1 MLPLA
6 TILLDPPTTFMA
18 GAIIALLSTKLIRKS
33 GAVEVWRSATLG
45 AAWAVEGDLPG
56 RTELK
61 RADLDGAP
69 GMEVIT
75 SVAEYRPGERIDLHT
90 HHGIEAMYVVQ
101 GAQVRAPGKDTVA
114 LQTGA
119 SVTNLRDVR
128 HGGIT
133 VVGDTSLKLFTV
145 HIVDKDKPLYEYVN

>member
-1 MLPLA
+1 MKKDTLMK
-6 TILLDPPTTFMA
+6 LLF
-18 GAIIALLSTKLIRKS
+18 G
-33 GAVEVWRSATLG
+33 SATFLLG
-45 AAWAVEGDLPG
+45 ATTTLVAQTLGDSAQ
-56 RTELK
+56 RVELK
-61 RADLDGAP
+61 RVDLGGAP